1 MRGGRMD
8 GITHATIV
16 RGVLRAYAGGG
27 SCEGGGTSLSFCNS
41 SPNYFPT
48 FNTNNNSLCALTLL
62 PYVYVV

>member
-1 MRGGRMD
+1 MSGGRMD

-48 FNTNNNSLCALTLL
+48 FNTNNSLCALTLL